1 MGIRVIKAGEAT
13 AGSTQGMRFNPR
25 AAPEFVEEERNL
37 GRDDPE
43 SKQAYDE
50 KKRGAAE
57 KRQKAMAG
65 LQHLK
70 IRVQDMRDE
79 DEFDSQG
86 GSTELSDLTGPA
98 SSTGSPLDVAVGAKT
113 GTGSSMSD
121 GGGGIGRE
129 VNSFGFFR
137 SEVAVVSDILKETE
151 TLEDK
156 PKRRN
161 RERRKDETLETVVAR
176 QAGEKS
182 AKRRQGMDAT
192 TETFKQKQSR
202 KEGRPLRTHTGRNP
216 SKYTTVVGRAKELVG
231 DTADSQG
238 PRLTGKRYKG
248 EGGSKNPPFIAM
260 PDPREKQSRAARR
273 VVEQSQP
280 TQPATPPAAFQ
291 TGNIASR
298 EVRQEAGQKPTKQNT
313 AHKGPPKIKAPPQ
326 TKTPMGAK
334 FGRQGMGGKHK
345 NSPFADSI
353 LASEDV
359 GKARGKL
366 SSADVT
372 EFKWVLREMRD
383 LLRNRMRKAS
393 ETEGHKDDQHKPSP
407 NAHRKQTSSPTGA
420 TETDPDEDPRYWGAH
435 PYGLLVGRRGH

>member
-13 AGSTQGMRFNPR
+13 AGSTSGLRFNPR

-70 IRVQDMRDE
+70 IRVQDMKDKG
-79 DEFDSQG
+79 EFDSQE

-161 RERRKDETLETVVAR
+161 RERRRDETLETVVAR

-192 TETFKQKQSR
+192 TETFKQRQSR

-216 SKYTTVVGRAKELVG
+216 SKYTTVVGRTKELVG

-248 EGGSKNPPFIAM
+248 EGGSRNPPFIAM

-291 TGNIASR
+291 TGHIASR

-313 AHKGPPKIKAPPQ
+313 AHKGPPKIRAPPQ

-345 NSPFADSI
+345 SSPFADSI